1 MIKRIFLFNFLLW
14 TVLITAFPQNAS
26 EACFEKGYVCL
37 KNGTVFKGKYIYSST
52 LDKVRVITGKTSR
65 VFNVLDVEMISR
77 SKPDGK
83 LIYDDNDSG
92 FPLSTKKFFNLT
104 EIGVLVGNPDNKKD
118 APFIFHSS
126 LNYNFDKKFSAGFGL
141 GVEFLNETYM
151 PVTLNVM
158 YRLKNSKISPFVMLQ
173 GGYEIPIDGSRITY
187 NKVIPQDF
195 LWNSYWTGNSQ
206 EKLDAK
212 GGFLFNPSIGLLLH
226 LNSNVGLNMSVGYR
240 YNRLNYSADKD
251 YKLDVDY
258 NRLMFKLGITIY

>member
-65 VFNVLDVEMISR
+65 VFDVSEVEMISR

-83 LIYDDNDSG
+83 LIYDDSDSG
-92 FPLSTKKFFNLT
+92 LPLSTKKFFNLT

-126 LNYNFDKKFSAGFGL
+126 LNYNFDKKLSAGFGL

-195 LWNSYWTGNSQ
+195 LWNSYWTGSSQ